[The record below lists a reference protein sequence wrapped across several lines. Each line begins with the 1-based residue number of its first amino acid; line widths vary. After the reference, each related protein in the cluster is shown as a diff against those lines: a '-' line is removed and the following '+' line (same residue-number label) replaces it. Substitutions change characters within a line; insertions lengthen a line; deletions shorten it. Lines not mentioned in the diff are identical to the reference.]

1 MKGDGFME
9 SLKHVNNFTKSGVTH
24 AVVKCKNGILRT
36 ACRHGYNV
44 GDLDEVLPI
53 PDARQVTCMDCVH
66 ELAYSREERI
76 RDKLRHVGNYTYYTR
91 KTHSTTHAVMEDSD
105 GNLKTPC
112 GALLDVYIV
121 EKGILPEKPDKAV
134 ITCKRCRKS
143 LMSLFKRGLLEPNIP
158 VSNEVK
164 TSDSKIPKGKKIFVL
179 YRDMIN
185 LVDDLSELTEG
196 DMVKIKSIVVVDSYR
211 EYEVVEKTSY
221 EFEEIETE

>member
-1 MKGDGFME
+1 
-9 SLKHVNNFTKSGVTH
+9 
-24 AVVKCKNGILRT
+24 
-36 ACRHGYNV
+36 
-44 GDLDEVLPI
+44 
-53 PDARQVTCMDCVH
+53 
-66 ELAYSREERI
+66 
-76 RDKLRHVGNYTYYTR
+76 
-91 KTHSTTHAVMEDSD
+91 MEDSD

-121 EKGILPEKPDKAV
+121 EKGILPEKPDKHA